1 MPVVTRN
8 GRRRARGPRANQA
21 NQEELGQ
28 NAGGPPPGQ
37 PPNLDQVLTA
47 INNLIGVV
55 QQRLPPVIPQPVQ
68 QGAEGQGISIRVR
81 SRSPPP
87 RLAEGQG
94 EASVHRVQPPPV
106 LERAPVRVPRDIGD
120 EIRELLRLQP
130 PIFTGTTVGT
140 HAEAWLQ
147 SLQRCFRLRT
157 YGSNLKA
164 RLAIHQLRDDASNWW
179 KQEETLGGVD
189 VETLTWESFVDH
201 FRARYL
207 SEHFRQ
213 RKLEEFHDLQ

>member
-1 MPVVTRN
+1 M
-8 GRRRARGPRANQA
+8 
-21 NQEELGQ
+21 
-28 NAGGPPPGQ
+28 
-37 PPNLDQVLTA
+37 
-47 INNLIGVV
+47 
-55 QQRLPPVIPQPVQ
+55 
-68 QGAEGQGISIRVR
+68 R

-94 EASVHRVQPPPV
+94 EASVHRAQPPPV

-147 SLQRCFRLRT
+147 SLQRCFGLRT
-157 YGSNLKA
+157 YGSNLRA

-189 VETLTWESFVDH
+189 VETLTWESFVDR

-213 RKLEEFHDLQ
+213 RQLEEFHDLQQRGLTVAQ